1 MTHRTI
7 FTDPDLAQFYELAP
21 RDRADHTFCKVLA
34 NGAHSVLDLGCGTG
48 ELTVQLAEDRHV
60 VGLDPAAAMLE
71 LAGKRHNGEQVQW
84 IQADARSF
92 DLGETFD
99 LICLTGH
106 SFQFFLTEED
116 QLAAL
121 KMIAKHLSP
130 EGQFVFDTRNP
141 NFPGRKTRCKEE
153 TLSQTQH
160 PDLGAIESWN
170 LSEYDEVTQTLS
182 FTNAYKRLETGEI
195 FSAPSQIKYTTQDKV
210 DQLLEEAGL
219 CVETWL
225 GEWTGEPYH
234 SVSRE
239 IIPIGRRA

>member
-7 FTDPDLAQFYELAP
+7 FTDPDLAQFYELTP
-21 RDRADHTFCKVLA
+21 RDRADHTYCKVLA
-34 NGAHSVLDLGCGTG
+34 REARSVFDLGCGTG
-48 ELTVQLAEDRHV
+48 ELTVQLAEGRRV
-60 VGLDPAAAMLE
+60 VGLDPAEAMLE
-71 LAGKRHNGEQVQW
+71 IARKRPNGEQVRW
-84 IQADARSF
+84 VQADARSF

-121 KMIAKHLSP
+121 KMIAAHLSP
-130 EGQFVFDTRNP
+130 KGLFVFDTRNP
-141 NFPGRKTRCKEE
+141 NFPGQKTRRKEE

-160 PDLGAIESWN
+160 PALGAIESWN
-170 LSEYDEVTQTLS
+170 ISEYDETTQTLS
-182 FTNAYKRLETGEI
+182 FINAYRQLETGEI
-195 FSAPSQIKYTTQDKV
+195 FSAPSEIKYTAHDKV

-219 CVETWL
+219 CAQTWL

-234 SVSRE
+234 ATSRE
-239 IIPIGRRA
+239 IIPIGRKV